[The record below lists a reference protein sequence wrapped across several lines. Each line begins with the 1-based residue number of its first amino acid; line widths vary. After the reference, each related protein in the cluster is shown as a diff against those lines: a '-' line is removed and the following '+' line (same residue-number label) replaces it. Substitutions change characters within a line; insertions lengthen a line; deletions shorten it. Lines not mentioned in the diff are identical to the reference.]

1 MLEWGMNAGRFWS
14 AGNKYNKGVFK
25 MAEKITF
32 DYSKAMSFIGENE
45 LLPME
50 KLVGDAKEV
59 LVGRT
64 GAGNDFL
71 GWIDLPVNYDKEE
84 FERIQKAA
92 EKIKAD
98 SEVLVVIGIGGS
110 YLGARAAIEFL
121 RHGFYNMV
129 SKEIRKTPEIYFV
142 GNSISSTYLAQL
154 IDVIGDRDYSV
165 HIISKSG
172 TTTEPAIAFRIFKEM
187 LEKKYGKE
195 EAAKRIYATTD
206 KARGALKNLATE
218 EGYES
223 FVVPDDVGGRFS
235 VLTAVGLLPIAVSG
249 ADVSKLMEGAAAGRK
264 RAMEADF
271 AENDALKYAAVRNI
285 LLRKGKLV
293 EILANY
299 EPSLHYVS
307 EWWKQLYGESEG
319 KDQKGIFP
327 ASVDLTTD
335 LHSMGQFIQDGSRIM
350 FETVMNVE
358 KPRCELVIGEEPTDL
373 DGLNYLAGKTVDFVN
388 KSAMNGTILAHTDG
402 NVPNLVIN
410 IPEQNEYYLGE
421 LFYFFE
427 FACGV
432 SGYLLGVNPF
442 NQPGVE
448 SYKRNM
454 FALLGKPGYEKERE
468 ELLKRL

>member
-1 MLEWGMNAGRFWS
+1 MGS
-14 AGNKYNKGVFK
+14 KV
-25 MAEKITF
+25 TF
-32 DYSKAMSFIGENE
+32 DYSKADVFISAHEMESMKKITEAAKAE
-45 LLPME
+45 LL
-50 KLVGDAKEV
+50 
-59 LVGRT
+59 GRE

-71 GWIDLPVNYDKEE
+71 GWIDLPVDYDKEE
-84 FERIQKAA
+84 FERIKKAA
-92 EKIKAD
+92 AKIQSD

-121 RHGFYNMV
+121 GHSFYNVV
-129 SKEIRKTPEIYFV
+129 SKEIRKAPEIYFA
-142 GNSISSTYLAQL
+142 GNSISSTYLKHL
-154 IDVIGDRDYSV
+154 IEVIGDRDFSV
-165 HIISKSG
+165 NIISKSG

-187 LEKKYGKE
+187 LEKKYGKA

-206 KARGALKNLATE
+206 KARGALKGLADE
-218 EGYES
+218 EGYEE

-249 ADVSKLMEGAAAGRK
+249 ADIDKLMEGAADGRK
-264 RAMEADF
+264 HALENPF
-271 AENDALKYAAVRNI
+271 EENDALLYAAARNI
-285 LLRKGKLV
+285 LHRKGKSV
-293 EILANY
+293 EIMANY

-319 KDQKGIFP
+319 KDQKGILP

-350 FETVMNVE
+350 FETVMEVE
-358 KPRCELVIGEEPTDL
+358 KSTEEIIIGEEPVDL
-373 DGLNYLAGKTVDFVN
+373 DGLNYLAGKSVDFVN

-402 NVPNLVIN
+402 NVPNLKVN
-410 IPEQNEYYLGE
+410 IPAQDEYSLGQ
-421 LFYFFE
+421 LFYMYE

-432 SGYLLGVNPF
+432 SGYILGVNPF

-448 SYKRNM
+448 SYKKNM

>member
-1 MLEWGMNAGRFWS
+1 MSNVR
-14 AGNKYNKGVFK
+14 
-25 MAEKITF
+25 F
-32 DYSKAMSFIGENE
+32 DYAKASNFILDHE
-45 LLPME
+45 ME
-50 KLVGDAKEV
+50 SVQSQVEAAKEI
-59 LVGRT
+59 LVNKT

-84 FERIQKAA
+84 FARIKKAA
-92 EKIKAD
+92 DKIKAD
-98 SEVLVVIGIGGS
+98 SDVLLVIGIGGS

-121 RHGFYNMV
+121 GHSFANSV
-129 SKEIRKTPEIYFV
+129 SKEIRKAPEVYFV
-142 GNSISSTYLAQL
+142 GNSISSTYIKHLM
-154 IDVIGDRDYSV
+154 DVIGDRDFSIN
-165 HIISKSG
+165 IISKSG
-172 TTTEPAIAFRIFKEM
+172 TTTEPAIAFRVFKAM
-187 LEKKYGKE
+187 LEEKYGKA

-249 ADVSKLMEGAAAGRK
+249 ADIDGLMAGAQAAREN
-264 RAMEADF
+264 ALNAPF
-271 AENDALKYAAVRNI
+271 AENNALLYAAVRNI
-285 LLRKGKLV
+285 LHRKGKTV
-293 EILANY
+293 EIMANY
-299 EPSLHYVS
+299 EPSVHFIA

-335 LHSMGQFIQDGSRIM
+335 LHSMGQFIQDGARLM
-350 FETVMNVE
+350 FETVIDVE
-358 KPRCELVIGEEPTDL
+358 KSREEIIIGTEPVDL

-402 NVPNLVIN
+402 QVPNLMIH
-410 IPEQNEYYLGE
+410 IPEVSAFCLGE

-432 SGYLLGVNPF
+432 SGYMLGVNPF

-448 SYKRNM
+448 SYKKNM
-454 FALLGKPGYEKERE
+454 FALLGKPGFEAQRE